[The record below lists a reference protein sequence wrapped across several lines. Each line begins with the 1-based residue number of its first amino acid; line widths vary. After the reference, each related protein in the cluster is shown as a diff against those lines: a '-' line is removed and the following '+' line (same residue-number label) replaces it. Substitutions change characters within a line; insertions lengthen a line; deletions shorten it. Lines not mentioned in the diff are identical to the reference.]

1 LRDRFDSRAPIRHGN
16 ETATLFVEDRNMS
29 RVKLSAVG
37 ALMAFAALPACSASQ
52 TPAPAVAAAPE
63 PLPAGVVGVSV
74 GRELDEKDRATAIAA
89 QDDAVN
95 SGQQKSWRGGKTAYG
110 FIIPGPEKG
119 ECRDYTHK
127 IYVNGRPQEAK
138 GQACRKG
145 DVWRVVS

>member
-1 LRDRFDSRAPIRHGN
+1 
-16 ETATLFVEDRNMS
+16 MS
-29 RVKLSAVG
+29 RSRLSAAG
-37 ALMAFAALPACSASQ
+37 ALAALAVLPACSASQ
-52 TPAPAVAAAPE
+52 TPAVSAPTVAAAPE

-89 QDDAVN
+89 QDEAVN
-95 SGQQKSWRGGKTAYG
+95 SGKQKSWKGDKTAYG
-110 FIIPGPEKG
+110 FITPGPEKG
-119 ECRDYTHK
+119 DCRDYTHK

>member
-1 LRDRFDSRAPIRHGN
+1 
-16 ETATLFVEDRNMS
+16 MS

-37 ALMAFAALPACSASQ
+37 ALLAFAALPACSASQ
-52 TPAPAVAAAPE
+52 PPAPAIAAPPGVAAALE

-74 GRELDEKDRATAIAA
+74 GRELDEKDRETAIAA

-95 SGQQKSWRGGKTAYG
+95 SGKQKSWRGDKTAYG

-119 ECRDYTHK
+119 DCRDYTHK